1 MVRGRQR
8 GRAPLAAL
16 DRRAGGCGRSAQLE
30 KFALLATQLQA
41 LHVDLLATADRRA
54 GQDEAGRQLAAAFA
68 VVPRG
73 NATNMAPLA
82 TKTHVELEQERG
94 NVLERFRES
103 EFRDMTVQELLVGAG
118 PARRARSSAWLNGSV
133 DTYRRNI

>member
-1 MVRGRQR
+1 MRGASAGYQR
-8 GRAPLAAL
+8 GRAARCS
-16 DRRAGGCGRSAQLE
+16 RRAGGCGRSAQLE

-41 LHVDLLATADRRA
+41 LYVDLLATADRRA

-94 NVLERFRES
+94 NVVERFRES
-103 EFRDMTVQELLVGAG
+103 EFKDMTVQELLVSSG
-118 PARRARSSAWLNGSV
+118 PARTSAWLNGSA
-133 DTYRRNI
+133 DGYRRNI